1 MQSDARQAAA
11 AILADLRIRENGRN
25 TPLGEIPGHCRPE
38 TLDDAYAVQS
48 LLRTLLEASGLG
60 RPCGWKI
67 GCTTAVMQAYLKIA
81 HPCAGTLYRGTLHEG
96 QATLKA
102 SGYFRLGLECE
113 IAVRMARDFD
123 ARTDGNRAEDVAA
136 AVGAVMASVEI
147 IDHRFRDFATVSVP
161 SLVADDF
168 FSAGCVIGEG
178 RSLGEMGDL
187 ATLSGGFHVDG
198 APGERGDGAAIL
210 GHPLNALAWLAEHLA
225 TQGASLRA
233 DDVVT
238 LGSVVKLIYP
248 ASGNRIE
255 ACFDGLPP
263 VALRIE

>member
-1 MQSDARQAAA
+1 MQNDARQDAATL
-11 AILADLRIRENGRN
+11 LADLRVRANGRN
-25 TPLGEIPGHCRPE
+25 VPLGEIPARCRPD

-48 LLRTLLEASGLG
+48 LLRPLLDQRGLG
-60 RPCGWKI
+60 LACGWKI

-81 HPCAGTLYRGTLHEG
+81 HPCAGTLYRGTLYENH
-96 QATLKA
+96 ATLRA
-102 SGYFRLGLECE
+102 ADYFKLGLECE

-123 ARTDGNRAEDVAA
+123 ARTDGSHAEDVAA
-136 AVGAVMASVEI
+136 AVGVVMASVEI

-187 ATLSGGFHVDG
+187 AALSGGFHVDG

-210 GHPLNALAWLAEHLA
+210 GHPFNALAWLAEHLA
-225 TQGASLRA
+225 AQGASLKA
-233 DDVVT
+233 GDVVT

-248 ASGNRIE
+248 ASGARIE
-255 ACFDGLPP
+255 ARFDGLPP
-263 VALRIE
+263 VTLRIE